1 MHLWLKIRK
10 WSFFFLQDKSTM
22 GCCFP
27 PFTPNISES
36 CKLDFLKAFIWQ
48 AYFFVLR
55 VHIVTEQQAHALQYQ
70 DLLHISVTQIKK
82 KTNTP
87 PPKKQKPHQ
96 KQPTPHPTPPNP
108 KNPDVYILILV
119 VGNQTVLTQTPGVQ
133 TNVCVC
139 VCVSIPVLFCL
150 SPIACLE
157 VAFFPEGFLFDE
169 ETDDLW
175 LYVHWNT
182 HTPPTHT
189 KCYCTVNSFSPP
201 PNRCRTV
208 LQQYSDSSLNG
219 TPRCSNPHSSWSLDY
234 YRRISGFKPSL
245 VRVKATLC
253 WPSSRDRNH
262 TI

>member
-1 MHLWLKIRK
+1 MLYSIRT
-10 WSFFFLQDKSTM
+10 FSTSVL
-22 GCCFP
+22 P
-27 PFTPNISES
+27 
-36 CKLDFLKAFIWQ
+36 KL
-48 AYFFVLR
+48 
-55 VHIVTEQQAHALQYQ
+55 
-70 DLLHISVTQIKK
+70 KK
-82 KTNTP
+82 KNHTTTKETKTPSKTTNTP
-87 PPKKQKPHQ
+87 PHPPKPKKPWCLHSNSGSRQSNS
-96 KQPTPHPTPPNP
+96 PHPDSRSAN
-108 KNPDVYILILV
+108 KC
-119 VGNQTVLTQTPGVQ
+119 
-133 TNVCVC
+133 VCVC

-189 KCYCTVNSFSPP
+189 KCHCTVNSFSPP
-201 PNRCRTV
+201 PNRCWTV
-208 LQQYSDSSLNG
+208 LQQFSDSSLNG

-234 YRRISGFKPSL
+234 YRRISGFKLSL